1 MATNTVKSS
10 AKPRV
15 VRTKAP
21 SPKGQKSRAK
31 LKSAALTVLEEV
43 GYHKMR
49 IGDVTAEAGVA
60 SGLFYHYF
68 SDLRSLV
75 VEVLEDFVASALRL
89 EEIEREV
96 INGGW
101 YERMFAHNRLV
112 VRAYAERP
120 GLMRAL
126 LQLADESEEFAGLLR
141 RNFIQQLGWLTR
153 YMPRLFPEAG
163 LSEHQALMVVY
174 ALAGTGETILRDYYI
189 NREEVLV
196 SHLLEVDEMTE
207 LITVL
212 FYRGLFLQMPP
223 AEKLCYTTALQAMR
237 AESVR

>member
-1 MATNTVKSS
+1 MAVTKLDS
-10 AKPRV
+10 AAPA
-15 VRTKAP
+15 VRGKAN
-21 SPKGQKSRAK
+21 SAKGQKSRAK
-31 LKSAALTVLEEV
+31 LKAAALTVVEEL

-89 EEIEREV
+89 EEIERDV
-96 INGGW
+96 ASGDW

-112 VRAYAERP
+112 VKAYAQRP

-126 LQLADESEEFAGLLR
+126 LQLADENEEFAGLLR
-141 RNFIQQLGWLTR
+141 QNFIQQLGWLTR
-153 YMPRLFPEAG
+153 HMPRLFPDAV
-163 LSEHQALMVVY
+163 LSDHQSMMVIY
-174 ALAGTGETILRDYYI
+174 ALAGTGEAILRDYYI

-196 SHLLEVDEMTE
+196 SQRLEVDEMTE

-223 AEKLCYTTALQAMR
+223 TEKLRYTAALQSMR
-237 AESVR
+237 AAAAN